1 MPFTTNFAC
10 NVVPSAGRVHKSW
23 GSTVS
28 DDSVVGEGAL
38 ESPTVSTSESRSV
51 FLTLPEKQTLFVR
64 VNISK
69 QTCFLGD
76 ITKIPRT
83 SSTGTMS
90 SNEDV
95 DEKDGNVNSFE
106 SEVKSKC
113 LSRLNRRVAVSSAV
127 LDEGLCVQTSTAWIP
142 TWWSPPD
149 PSGTSACPRRPR
161 PTGSGSCARPPSA
174 ASVTA
179 TCTSRGRSVRR

>member
-1 MPFTTNFAC
+1 MLSPL
-10 NVVPSAGRVHKSW
+10 SAGRVHKSW

-38 ESPTVSTSESRSV
+38 ESPTVSTSESRPQRNITV
-51 FLTLPEKQTLFVR
+51 CFCDTLAPQKIPKQM
-64 VNISK
+64 
-69 QTCFLGD
+69 CFLGD

-90 SNEDV
+90 SNEDA
-95 DEKDGNVNSFE
+95 DEKDRNVNSFE
-106 SEVKSKC
+106 SEVKSKF
-113 LSRLNRRVAVSSAV
+113 LSRMSRRVAASYAV
-127 LDEGLCVQTSTAWIP
+127 LNEHLCVQTSTAWIP

-174 ASVTA
+174 ASATA